1 LIATNITWERA
12 SEAFPDATLFGSGIV
27 AGDINQGFVGN
38 CWFLASCAALA
49 EMPGRVEKIFL
60 NKENEQN
67 AAGIYG
73 LEFYRLGLPT
83 TVVID
88 DWLPVKTT
96 NGNKSTIFAK
106 LGDDNALW
114 GPFIEK
120 ALAKFHGNYIH
131 LDGG

>member
-1 LIATNITWERA
+1 MIATNIRWERA

-88 DWLPVKTT
+88 DWLPVI
-96 NGNKSTIFAK
+96 TIK
-106 LGDDNALW
+106 G
-114 GPFIEK
+114 
-120 ALAKFHGNYIH
+120 
-131 LDGG
+131 